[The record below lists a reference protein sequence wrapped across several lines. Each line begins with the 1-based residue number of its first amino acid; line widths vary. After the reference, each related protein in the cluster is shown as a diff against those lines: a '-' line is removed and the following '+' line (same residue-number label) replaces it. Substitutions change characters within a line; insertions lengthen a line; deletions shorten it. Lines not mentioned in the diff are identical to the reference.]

1 MGWLLEP
8 WGKFC
13 LGDIVNLWLKNA
25 FFSSLFTINLKIF
38 SNHDGLY
45 TFERKFNKHFG
56 DKTLSSQLK
65 CSSSYFL
72 RWMDVCVGDVDF
84 EKDVKD
90 NRPVLVFNVC
100 SGDKKVI
107 AGNYSLN
114 LYFQALIIEFHF
126 VPLVLVQSLRKGRLE
141 KVFVVVLVV
150 ILLELGGGQIN
161 SLGKNLTWMNWR

>member
-1 MGWLLEP
+1 
-8 WGKFC
+8 
-13 LGDIVNLWLKNA
+13 
-25 FFSSLFTINLKIF
+25 
-38 SNHDGLY
+38 
-45 TFERKFNKHFG
+45 
-56 DKTLSSQLK
+56 
-65 CSSSYFL
+65 
-72 RWMDVCVGDVDF
+72 MDVCVGDVDF

-107 AGNYSLN
+107 AGNNSLN
-114 LYFQALIIEFHF
+114 LYFQALIIDFHF